1 MTTSVHTLYDYFEGR
16 ESTLHPAV
24 MIDLFG
30 MFNWTSFM
38 NSNIDDVVTLFL
50 GLYKGLYLMG
60 VTQKEIYRCFL
71 QNKLD
76 DLIHIKYSVTSS
88 GYYNIFCGKSI
99 TNSNDFEKK
108 MVGKPIQIG
117 NTFMHDPDEPVTEDP
132 IIPLIY
138 TIMPSFVR
146 INNVLTDIDDIIS
159 KKIKAYKE
167 QDTRKVINNPIF
179 AITDKYV
186 TIDDVKKLIRK
197 QEEKCYVCGDVV
209 SISSCIPT
217 ILKEP
222 HDMNELELLSCINNL
237 MDSKKH
243 TSGCMYQFTLDRIDN
258 KLPHNR
264 DNVLICCQ
272 YCNCFGESDRHAT
285 FPTQKCISNIKNCK
299 CFHGGTNVCKF
310 KEVDDRVCKVCPN
323 KCHTLKRNIT
333 RIRTEVP
340 KEEIAQL
347 TLL

>member
-16 ESTLHPAV
+16 GDLPLAV
-24 MIDLFG
+24 VVDLFG

-38 NSNIDDVVTLFL
+38 NSNRENVVKLFL
-50 GLYKGLYLMG
+50 GLYEGLYIMG

-76 DLIHIKYSVTSS
+76 DLIHIKYSVTGS
-88 GYYNIFCGKSI
+88 GYYNVFCGKSI

-117 NTFMHDPDEPVTEDP
+117 NTFIHDPDEPVKKDQ

-138 TIMPSFVR
+138 TIMPSFVH
-146 INNVLTDIDDIIS
+146 INNVLTDVDDIIS
-159 KKIKAYKE
+159 KKITSYKH

-186 TIDDVKKLIRK
+186 TIDDVKKLIQK

-209 SISSCIPT
+209 SISSCIP
-217 ILKEP
+217 L
-222 HDMNELELLSCINNL
+222 INNE
-237 MDSKKH
+237 MYSPTH
-243 TSGCMYQFTLDRIDN
+243 TSKCMYQFTLDRIDN
-258 KLPHNR
+258 ALPHNR

-272 YCNCFGESDRHAT
+272 YCNCFGESDRYILHRLAVT
-285 FPTQKCISNIKNCK
+285 KE
-299 CFHGGTNVCKF
+299 
-310 KEVDDRVCKVCPN
+310 EVDDRVCKVCPN

-333 RIRTEVP
+333 RIRTQVS
-340 KEEIAQL
+340 KEEIAKL
-347 TLL
+347 KLN

>member
-1 MTTSVHTLYDYFEGR
+1 MTTSVHKLYDYFEGQD
-16 ESTLHPAV
+16 EIHPAII
-24 MIDLFG
+24 MDLFG
-30 MFNWTSFM
+30 YANWTSFM
-38 NSNIDDVVTLFL
+38 KSNRDHILTLFW
-50 GLYKGLYLMG
+50 GLYKGLYRMG

-88 GYYNIFCGKSI
+88 CYYDVFCGKSV
-99 TNSNDFEKK
+99 THPNDFESNDFEDFEKQ
-108 MVGKPIQIG
+108 MVGKPVQIG
-117 NTFMHDPDEPVTEDP
+117 NTFMYAQDESVTQKQ

-146 INNVLTDIDDIIS
+146 IKNVLTDIDDIIS

-167 QDTRKVINNPIF
+167 QDTRKVDRNPIF

-209 SISSCIPT
+209 SISSRIPN

-237 MDSKKH
+237 MDSKIH

-258 KLPHNR
+258 KLPHNG
-264 DNVLICCQ
+264 DNILICCQ
-272 YCNCFGESDRHAT
+272 YCNCFGETDKHT
-285 FPTQKCISNIKNCK
+285 
-299 CFHGGTNVCKF
+299 
-310 KEVDDRVCKVCPN
+310 EVDHRVCKVCPN
-323 KCHTLKRNIT
+323 KCHTLKRNDIKRT
-333 RIRTEVP
+333 RREVSR
-340 KEEIAQL
+340 EEIEQL
-347 TLL
+347 ILN

>member
-1 MTTSVHTLYDYFEGR
+1 MTTSVHKLYDYFEER
-16 ESTLHPAV
+16 DDKIHQAFIV
-24 MIDLFG
+24 DLFG
-30 MFNWTSFM
+30 YANWTSYM
-38 NSNIDDVVTLFL
+38 KSNRDDILTLFL
-50 GLYKGLYLMG
+50 DLYKGLYIMG

-76 DLIHIKYSVTSS
+76 DLIHIKYSVNKSR
-88 GYYNIFCGKSI
+88 YYMTFCGKSVK
-99 TNSNDFEKK
+99 NSNDFETQ
-108 MVGKPIQIG
+108 MVGRPIQIG
-117 NTFMHDPDEPVTEDP
+117 NTFMNAPDELVTQKQ
-132 IIPLIY
+132 IIPLIF
-138 TIMPSFVR
+138 TIMPTFCR
-146 INNVLTDIDDIIS
+146 IKNVLTDIDDIIS

-167 QDTRKVINNPIF
+167 QDSRKVERNPIF

-209 SISSCIPT
+209 STSSCIPT

-272 YCNCFGESDRHAT
+272 YCNCFGETDKHT
-285 FPTQKCISNIKNCK
+285 
-299 CFHGGTNVCKF
+299 
-310 KEVDDRVCKVCPN
+310 EVDHRVCKVCPN
-323 KCHTLKRNIT
+323 KCHTSKRHDIKRT
-333 RIRTEVP
+333 RTEVSR
-340 KEEIAQL
+340 EEIEQL
-347 TLL
+347 ILN

>member
-1 MTTSVHTLYDYFEGR
+1 MTTSVHTLYDYFEEL
-16 ESTLHPAV
+16 ESTLHQAV

-30 MFNWTSFM
+30 IFNWTSFM
-38 NSNIDDVVTLFL
+38 KSNIDDVVTLFL

-88 GYYNIFCGKSI
+88 RYYDVFCGKSVAH
-99 TNSNDFEKK
+99 SNDFEKQ
-108 MVGKPIQIG
+108 MIGKPIQIG
-117 NTFMHDPDEPVTEDP
+117 NTFIHDPDEPVTEYP

-159 KKIKAYKE
+159 KKIKSYKE

-217 ILKEP
+217 VEKEP
-222 HDMNELELLSCINNL
+222 KDMNENELLSFINNE
-237 MDSKKH
+237 MYSPTH
-243 TSGCMYQFTLDRIDN
+243 TSKCMYQFTLDRIDN

-264 DNVLICCQ
+264 DNVLICCY
-272 YCNCFGESDRHAT
+272 YCNCHGENDRT
-285 FPTQKCISNIKNCK
+285 KTSPVQQCVSNSNNCK
-299 CFHGGTNVCKF
+299 CRGGTDVCKIE
-310 KEVDDRVCKVCPN
+310 EVDIRVCKLCPN

-333 RIRTEVP
+333 RIRTEVS
-340 KEEIAQL
+340 KEEIEQL
-347 TLL
+347 ILN